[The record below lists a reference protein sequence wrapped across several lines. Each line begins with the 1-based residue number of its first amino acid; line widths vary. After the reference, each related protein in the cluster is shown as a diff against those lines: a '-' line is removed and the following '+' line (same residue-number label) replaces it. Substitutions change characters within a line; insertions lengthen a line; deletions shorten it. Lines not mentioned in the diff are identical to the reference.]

1 MAGAAA
7 RTGAELELAAIIYAF
22 PPPAPSTAA
31 VEKGLAA
38 VLAEYRAFAGQLGE
52 APDGTP
58 AVLLNDRGV
67 RFVEAAVDAD
77 LVDMAPAKPT
87 PELLRLHPDLEG
99 DLQEVLHG
107 ARSSAAAAMMGA
119 EARGGGPWRA
129 QRRSHGGLGWRRA
142 RRASTA
148 SVGGELGGLDGP
160 GGPRARARLRCSS
173 SHLHPPSPSRGS
185 RAQAAAAELE
195 LAEAMARASA
205 PAATATRR

>member
-1 MAGAAA
+1 MEVKVLSSKLVRPAYNAGAAPA
-7 RTGAELELAAIIYAF
+7 AGEYIPLSVFDRVTYKMQMAIIYAF

-58 AVLLNDRGV
+58 ALLLNDRGA

-129 QRRSHGGLGWRRA
+129 
-142 RRASTA
+142 
-148 SVGGELGGLDGP
+148 
-160 GGPRARARLRCSS
+160 
-173 SHLHPPSPSRGS
+173 
-185 RAQAAAAELE
+185 
-195 LAEAMARASA
+195 
-205 PAATATRR
+205 

>member
-1 MAGAAA
+1 
-7 RTGAELELAAIIYAF
+7 
-22 PPPAPSTAA
+22 
-31 VEKGLAA
+31 
-38 VLAEYRAFAGQLGE
+38 
-52 APDGTP
+52 
-58 AVLLNDRGV
+58 
-67 RFVEAAVDAD
+67 VDAD
-77 LVDMAPAKPT
+77 LVDMASAKPT
-87 PELLRLHPDLEG
+87 PEPLRLHPDLEG

-185 RAQAAAAELE
+185 RAPAAAAELE
-195 LAEAMARASA
+195 LAEAMACASA
-205 PAATATRR
+205 PRRDGNEKIEERWWPTCL